1 MRYINPRFTYLFTYL
16 PGAVNCDVFIVL
28 WGMLIIVTEKY
39 DRLID
44 YLEENDHALQE
55 SLKVEDAVE
64 TLGVFDVHEE

>member
-1 MRYINPRFTYLFTYL
+1 MI
-16 PGAVNCDVFIVL
+16 
-28 WGMLIIVTEKY
+28 IIVTEKY